1 MRLAKATKATL
12 PVGGTSLKLA
22 NIMGPQNKTHFCKK
36 MRTLDN
42 FGNML
47 HALGHHANLR
57 NFLTVNWRVID
68 R

>member
-36 MRTLDN
+36 EDIGQ
-42 FGNML
+42 FWQ
-47 HALGHHANLR
+47 HALFRGNHANLW

>member
-36 MRTLDN
+36 EDIGQ
-42 FGNML
+42 FWQ
-47 HALGHHANLR
+47 HASC
-57 NFLTVNWRVID
+57 FI
-68 R
+68 